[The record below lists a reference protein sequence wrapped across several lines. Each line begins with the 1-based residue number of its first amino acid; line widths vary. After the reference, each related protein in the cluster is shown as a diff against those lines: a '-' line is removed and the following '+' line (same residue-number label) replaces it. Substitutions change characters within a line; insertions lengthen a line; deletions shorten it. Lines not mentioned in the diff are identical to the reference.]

1 MMHVSSDSF
10 GSGPDLTVASWLYAR
25 LRTGLAVGGIVLMV
39 AWTTGC
45 IDPLTPDV
53 DAPRPAPLVVDG
65 SVTDGPGPHEVRV
78 TRAAAFE
85 QSGEGAIRGVPG
97 AAVTIIDETTGRRVG
112 LTEAS
117 PTGTYRTAAG
127 ELTGTPGHAYRLQVT
142 LSDGTVI
149 RSETETMPPPVPID
163 SARAVYVAE
172 PSPGFEV
179 RVSSPEPAG
188 APSYYRWSVRSTFEA
203 PVLPEPM
210 VPPFFCWAEDGIGQE
225 VAVRSDRLIDG
236 ERIVDERVRF
246 VEAGSKTS
254 LAYQVDVTQRT
265 LTQSAFAFWTQI
277 EEQVEDV
284 GDPFAPP
291 PSPVR
296 GNLRN
301 ETNPEARVLGYFS
314 AAGATQATVCID
326 ARTDPGAP
334 LVPFRDADD
343 PCAREEVS
351 FQVPSYWTC
360 SSRQN

>member
-1 MMHVSSDSF
+1 MMNARFDSLLA
-10 GSGPDLTVASWLYAR
+10 GKTAR
-25 LRTGLAVGGIVLMV
+25 PAGRSAARNRPRFRFWGLIALLL
-39 AWTTGC
+39 ATTGC
-45 IDPLTPDV
+45 IDALTPDV

-65 SVTDGPGPHEVRV
+65 SLTDGPGPHEVRI

-97 AAVTIIDETTGRRVG
+97 AVVTITDETTGRRVR
-112 LTEAS
+112 LAETS
-117 PTGTYRTAAG
+117 PTGTYRTAVG
-127 ELTGTPGHAYRLQVT
+127 ELAGTPGHAYRLQVT

-163 SARAVYVAE
+163 SARAVFVSE

-203 PVLPEPM
+203 PILPAPM
-210 VPPFFCWAEDGIGQE
+210 LPPFFCWADDGIGQE

-246 VEAGSKTS
+246 VEAESKTS

-277 EEQVEDV
+277 EEQVEDI

-314 AAGATQATVCID
+314 AAGATQATVCIS
-326 ARTDPGAP
+326 ARTDPEAP
-334 LVPFRDADD
+334 VFPFRDSDN
-343 PCAREEVS
+343 PCAREAVS

-360 SSRQN
+360 STRQN